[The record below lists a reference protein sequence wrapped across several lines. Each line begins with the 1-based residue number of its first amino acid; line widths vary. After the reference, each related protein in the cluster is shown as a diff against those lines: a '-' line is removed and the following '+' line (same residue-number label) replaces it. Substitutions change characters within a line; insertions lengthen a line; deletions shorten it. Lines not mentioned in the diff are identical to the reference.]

1 MKQKILI
8 PLLLIASF
16 SITLVIGSRGFRIA
30 KVPNGSKFS
39 CNTCHTSGGGTP
51 RNPFGLDV
59 QALVTVGGTETFWS
73 PQLAAM
79 DSDGD
84 GFTNGEEL
92 QDPNGE
98 WTEGTAQPGNL
109 ELVTAPG
116 DSNSKP
122 TATSVT
128 DLFGNPA
135 IYELH
140 NNYPNPFNP
149 ETNIQFTLPQPSNVK
164 IDVYNIT
171 GQLITSLTNN
181 EFNIGTHTVKWN
193 GKDDSGNSVSSGIY
207 LYRMAANN
215 FIEAKR
221 MLLLK

>member
-1 MKQKILI
+1 MKQKLLL
-8 PLLLIASF
+8 PLLLTISF
-16 SITLVIGSRGFRIA
+16 LITFVVGSRSFRVS

-39 CNTCHTSGGGTP
+39 CNTCHTNGGGSS

-59 QALVTVGGTETFWS
+59 ESRVTPGGTETFWG
-73 PQLAAM
+73 PQLAAL

-98 WTEGTAQPGNL
+98 WTEGTANPGNFA
-109 ELVTAPG
+109 LVTAPG

-122 TATSVT
+122 TTTSVA

-140 NNYPNPFNP
+140 GNYPNPFNP
-149 ETNIQFTLPQPSNVK
+149 STNIQFTIPQPGNVK
-164 IDVYNIT
+164 IDIYNIN
-171 GQLITSLTNN
+171 GELVSSLTNKDYS
-181 EFNIGTHTVKWN
+181 IGTHSVTWN
-193 GKDDSGNSVSSGIY
+193 GKDNSGNNVSSGIY
-207 LYRMAANN
+207 LYRMTSNN
-215 FIEAKR
+215 FAQSNR

>member
-1 MKQKILI
+1 MKQKLLI

-16 SITLVIGSRGFRIA
+16 AITLVVGSHSFRLN
-30 KVPNGSKFS
+30 KVPNSSKFS
-39 CNTCHTSGGGTP
+39 CNTCHTNGGGTP
-51 RNPFGLDV
+51 RNPFGQEV
-59 QALVTVGGTETFWS
+59 ETRVTPGGMETFWG
-73 PQLAAM
+73 PELAAL

-98 WTEGTAQPGNL
+98 WMEGMAQPGDIS
-109 ELVTAPG
+109 LVTAPG

-122 TATSVT
+122 SATSVT

-140 NNYPNPFNP
+140 GNYPNPFNP
-149 ETNIQFTLPQPSNVK
+149 STNIQFTIPQPGNVK
-164 IDVYNIT
+164 IDIYNIN
-171 GQLITSLTNN
+171 GELVSSLTNKD
-181 EFNIGTHTVKWN
+181 FAIGTHSVTWN
-193 GKDDSGNSVSSGIY
+193 GKDNSGSSVSSGIY
-207 LYRMAANN
+207 LYRMTSNN
-215 FIEAKR
+215 FVQSNR

>member
-1 MKQKILI
+1 MHHFQLHLWLEVEVLEFPKYQTE
-8 PLLLIASF
+8 AF
-16 SITLVIGSRGFRIA
+16 FLVTHVIQTAVVHRETIS
-30 KVPNGSKFS
+30 VL
-39 CNTCHTSGGGTP
+39 T
-51 RNPFGLDV
+51 V
-59 QALVTVGGTETFWS
+59 QARVTPGGTETFWG
-73 PQLAAM
+73 PQLAAL

-98 WTEGTAQPGNL
+98 WTEGMANPGDPA
-109 ELVTAPG
+109 LVTAPG

-164 IDVYNIT
+164 IDVYNIA
-171 GQLITSLTNN
+171 GELITSLANN
-181 EFNIGTHTVKWN
+181 DFNIGTHSVKWN
-193 GKDDSGNSVSSGIY
+193 GKDNSGNSVSSGIY
-207 LYRMAANN
+207 LYRMTAND
-215 FIEAKR
+215 FSESRR